1 MLLAQ
6 TGIQPALPSLAFLI
20 LVSNKDFAV
29 TGQLFTQYF
38 LTDGIRSTEAWQE
51 VVRERQSFAAFKQSL
66 IDIIGGVSPSSPPNE
81 AATEQDVVRKVFD
94 LLGWRAY
101 LPQQG
106 SKGNEDV
113 PDHLLFADENDKERA
128 NARTHSEDRYQD
140 ALVIEE
146 SKRFGLPLDSRDRDD
161 TAQRGTPHG
170 QILRYL
176 STAESATDGR
186 IRWGILTNGAV
197 WRLYDYRTRPRASA
211 FYEADVQTLL
221 LEDNDHAL
229 RVFFLLLR
237 RAAFTLREGATTTFL
252 EEAIAEGQRYEQR
265 VAADLSE
272 VVFTH
277 VFPNLVAALAAR
289 LATDAATGS
298 DLTAARHAALIFLYR
313 LLFILYAEDRGLLPV
328 NDSRYDDYGLR
339 KRVRDDVAAR
349 MNANDTFSNSATIL
363 YDRLTNL
370 FRVIDQGDP
379 SIGLPPYNGGLF
391 APESAPLLDHVRLPD
406 NIVAEIIY
414 ELSHTRSAQKGET
427 ARSFVNYRDM
437 SVQQLGSI
445 YERLLEQ
452 EPVRGDDGDIAMR
465 PNPYARKDSGSF
477 YTPQELV
484 DLIVEKTLDPLVE
497 ERLTAF
503 EQKAAQLKRDRRPK
517 TARQQELAALDPA
530 AAVLDLKILDPAMGS
545 GHFLVTAVDF
555 LSDYIADLV
564 EYAPG
569 VPDWLADDPG
579 AAYVS
584 PLVARIAAIRQEILL
599 RARESDWTLNEEQ
612 LTDQAII
619 RRMVLKR
626 CIYGVDKNP
635 LAVELAKVSLWL
647 HSFTVGAP
655 LSFLDHHLRCGDS
668 LLGMRVTEAVGEL
681 RRMGSFF
688 IQSAVA
694 GAEASAEGMEHI
706 EMLSDADVS
715 EVRQSASLFKE
726 VEETT
731 SDLRGLLD
739 TLCGLRWLTAG
750 MKKKER
756 TLFELPLLETLD
768 KHAVDAFKLLAH
780 GPDELSHGQTDA
792 IRHSRESGNPSSPE
806 SLDSDLRRSDDESA
820 PDAATSGSAG
830 LQPAPTE
837 GKELATGVS
846 EGQAPALPH
855 HSDAGDTVRH
865 SRESGNPSSSAA
877 ASSGSAGLQP
887 APTEGKELATGV
899 SEGQAPALPH
909 HVDASDAV
917 RHSGES
923 RNPSSSAA
931 ASSGSAG
938 LQPAPTEGKEL
949 ATGVSEGQAPALPHH
964 SDAGDTVRHSGES
977 VDARPTSE
985 RIDARP
991 TGESI
996 DARHSRESGNASS
1009 SESLDSGFHRSDDPQ
1024 AAPSSGSAGLQPA
1037 SEEGNDPAADTSG
1050 ETLTQEFTA
1059 LWHNARAIADRETF
1073 LHWEAAFPGVWAQWQ
1088 DANPS
1093 GGFDAVIGNPPWDRI
1108 KLQEVEWI
1116 ATRAPEL
1123 ARAPTAAARRTAI
1136 KELRAQGDPLAADFD
1151 AAKARADSLGKLVR
1165 ASGHYPLLGGG
1176 DINLYSLFVERALR
1190 LVNANGLV
1198 GLLTPSGIYADKTAA
1213 KFFKSVSTR
1222 GRVAGLYD
1230 FENKKIF
1237 FKDVHASFKFCAL
1250 IVGGAER
1257 QFDETACAFFL
1268 HDTKTIDDP
1277 DRCFPLAPDDFA
1289 RVNPNTGTAP
1299 VFRTR
1304 RDADITRAIYARHPV
1319 LVNRSDGTDHK
1330 TWPVKYQTMFH
1341 MTNDSHLFRT
1351 AAQLEDEG
1359 FYPVQGNR
1367 WKRGKDIYL
1376 PLYQGRMIHQFDHRA
1391 NSVRINPEST
1401 HNPYLSEEVSE
1412 AQHADPNFLPQS
1424 QYWVPASNVEP
1435 VFQAKR
1441 GYAIGFRDIAR
1452 PTDVRTSIASVLPMA
1467 GYGNTLPLLLDD
1479 NNSLSASLVSTIVAN
1494 LNSVC
1499 VDFIAR
1505 QKAQGTH
1512 LNWFIVEQLPVIA
1525 PDDYDRKFG
1534 ETTARELVRDHVL
1547 RLTYT
1552 AHDLAPF
1559 ARDLGHVGPP
1569 FIWNEEK
1576 RRHLRARLD
1585 ALYFHLYG
1593 ISRDDAD
1600 YILSTFPIV
1609 QRQDETAFNTFRTR
1623 NLILAYMNALNAGDT
1638 ETVVDL

>member
-1 MLLAQ
+1 M
-6 TGIQPALPSLAFLI
+6 
-20 LVSNKDFAV
+20 
-29 TGQLFTQYF
+29 
-38 LTDGIRSTEAWQE
+38 
-51 VVRERQSFAAFKQSL
+51 
-66 IDIIGGVSPSSPPNE
+66 
-81 AATEQDVVRKVFD
+81 
-94 LLGWRAY
+94 
-101 LPQQG
+101 
-106 SKGNEDV
+106 
-113 PDHLLFADENDKERA
+113 
-128 NARTHSEDRYQD
+128 
-140 ALVIEE
+140 
-146 SKRFGLPLDSRDRDD
+146 
-161 TAQRGTPHG
+161 
-170 QILRYL
+170 
-176 STAESATDGR
+176 
-186 IRWGILTNGAV
+186 
-197 WRLYDYRTRPRASA
+197 
-211 FYEADVQTLL
+211 
-221 LEDNDHAL
+221 
-229 RVFFLLLR
+229 
-237 RAAFTLREGATTTFL
+237 
-252 EEAIAEGQRYEQR
+252 
-265 VAADLSE
+265 
-272 VVFTH
+272 
-277 VFPNLVAALAAR
+277 
-289 LATDAATGS
+289 
-298 DLTAARHAALIFLYR
+298 
-313 LLFILYAEDRGLLPV
+313 
-328 NDSRYDDYGLR
+328 
-339 KRVRDDVAAR
+339 
-349 MNANDTFSNSATIL
+349 
-363 YDRLTNL
+363 
-370 FRVIDQGDP
+370 
-379 SIGLPPYNGGLF
+379 
-391 APESAPLLDHVRLPD
+391 LDHVRLPD
-406 NIVAEIIY
+406 NIVAQIIY

-497 ERLTAF
+497 ERLAAF
-503 EQKAAQLKRDRRPK
+503 EQKAARLKRDRRPK
-517 TARQQELAALDPA
+517 AARQQELAALDPA

-750 MKKKER
+750 MKKRER

-780 GPDELSHGQTDA
+780 GPDVLDNRQTDA
-792 IRHSRESGNPSSPE
+792 VRHSDESRNPGFQPGVS
-806 SLDSDLRRSDDESA
+806 DSDRPS
-820 PDAATSGSAG
+820 P
-830 LQPAPTE
+830 
-837 GKELATGVS
+837 
-846 EGQAPALPH
+846 
-855 HSDAGDTVRH
+855 AGDT
-865 SRESGNPSSSAA
+865 
-877 ASSGSAGLQP
+877 
-887 APTEGKELATGV
+887 
-899 SEGQAPALPH
+899 
-909 HVDASDAV
+909 V

-938 LQPAPTEGKEL
+938 LQPAPTERKEL
-949 ATGVSEGQAPALPHH
+949 ATGVSEGQAPALPHR
-964 SDAGDTVRHSGES
+964 SDASDAVRHSRASVDARPTGERS
-977 VDARPTSE
+977 DARPTGERIDARPTSE

-991 TGESI
+991 TGESVDARPTGESVDARPTSESI
-996 DARHSRESGNASS
+996 DARPTSESIDARPTGESIDARPTGESVDARHSRESVDARHSRESVDARPTGASVDARHSRESGNPSS

-1050 ETLTQEFTA
+1050 ETLTQEFA
-1059 LWHNARAIADRETF
+1059 NLWRDARAIADRETF

-1108 KLQEVEWI
+1108 KLQEVEWF

-1151 AAKARADSLGKLVR
+1151 DAKARADSLGKLVR

-1176 DINLYSLFVERALR
+1176 DVNLYSLFVERALH

-1222 GRVAGLYD
+1222 GRVAGLFD
-1230 FENKKIF
+1230 FENRRLGTDLPPF
-1237 FKDVHASFKFCAL
+1237 FPDVDSRFKFCAL
-1250 IVGGAER
+1250 IVGGAAR

-1268 HDTKTIDDP
+1268 HDKKTTEDP
-1277 DRCFPLAPDDFA
+1277 ERCFPLAPDDFA

-1304 RDADITRAIYARHPV
+1304 RDADITRAVYARHPV
-1319 LVNRSDGTDHK
+1319 LVNRSSGTEHK
-1330 TWPVKYQTMFH
+1330 TWPVKYVRMFD

-1351 AAQLEDEG
+1351 AARLDAEG
-1359 FYPVQGNR
+1359 FYPVKGNR
-1367 WKRGKDIYL
+1367 WQRGKELYL
-1376 PLYQGRMIHQFDHRA
+1376 PLYEGKMVQAFDHRA
-1391 NSVRINPEST
+1391 ASVVVNPENLNRPAQPREATLGEHAEPKWLPDPQFWVGAGSLD
-1401 HNPYLSEEVSE
+1401 HPEELGWTLAFKHVTAPTNVRTMIACIAPRAGFGNSLPVFLPTQKTSE
-1412 AQHADPNFLPQS
+1412 A
-1424 QYWVPASNVEP
+1424 V
-1435 VFQAKR
+1435 QAYK
-1441 GYAIGFRDIAR
+1441 
-1452 PTDVRTSIASVLPMA
+1452 TDC
-1467 GYGNTLPLLLDD
+1467 YLL
-1479 NNSLSASLVSTIVAN
+1479 AAN
-1494 LNSVC
+1494 LNVFAF
-1499 VDFIAR
+1499 DFVTR
-1505 QKAQGTH
+1505 QKVQGQN
-1512 LNWFIVEQLPVIA
+1512 LNLFLVEQLPVIA
-1525 PDDYDRKFG
+1525 PADYDRKFG
-1534 ETTARELVRDHVL
+1534 DTTARDLVRDHVL
-1547 RLTYT
+1547 KLTYT
-1552 AHDLAPF
+1552 AHDMAPF

-1569 FIWNEEK
+1569 FIWDEEK

-1593 ISRDDAD
+1593 ISREDAD

-1609 QRQDETAFNTFRTR
+1609 QRQDQAAYGRYRTR
-1623 NLILAYMNALNAGDT
+1623 NLILAYMNALTAGDT
-1638 ETVVDL
+1638 ETVVNL